1 MKINYEKPDQIKIH
15 CTDKDEWLEAE
26 LVSRSDNNIVMSIQN
41 QIRLNF
47 VRLKPGIW
55 VSNFSGYEFVYKES
69 VQ

>member
-1 MKINYEKPDQIKIH
+1 MKINYEQSDIVKIH

-26 LVSRSDNNIVMSIQN
+26 LVSRSGHNIVMIIQK

-47 VRLKPGIW
+47 VRLKPGVW

-69 VQ
+69 DQ